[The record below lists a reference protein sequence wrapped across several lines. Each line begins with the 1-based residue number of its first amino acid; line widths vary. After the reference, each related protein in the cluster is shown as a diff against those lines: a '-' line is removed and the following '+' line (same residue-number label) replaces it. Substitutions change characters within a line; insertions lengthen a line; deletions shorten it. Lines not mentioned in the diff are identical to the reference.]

1 MLRFVETAYNGD
13 VYQNEVHTV
22 FCAQSMGLYTLIV
35 LYLKCIMYLRGI
47 IPSYLP
53 SFNVVEQ

>member
-1 MLRFVETAYNGD
+1 MLRIVEVAYYED
-13 VYQNEVHTV
+13 IYRNEVHTV

-35 LYLKCIMYLRGI
+35 LYLKCIMYLLGN